1 MLRYFNPAGAHPS
14 GEIGEDP
21 QGVIINTLT
30 CQSARLF
37 PGTPSNLFP
46 YVAQV
51 AVGLREK
58 LSVFGGDFETEDG
71 TGCRDYV
78 HVMDL
83 GRRTGRI

>member
-21 QGVIINTLT
+21 
-30 CQSARLF
+30 R
-37 PGTPSNLFP
+37 GTPNNLFP

-51 AVGLREK
+51 AVGLRPR
-58 LSVFGGDFETEDG
+58 LSVFGGDFQTKDG

-83 GRRTGRI
+83 GQ

>member
-1 MLRYFNPAGAHPS
+1 MGS
-14 GEIGEDP
+14 
-21 QGVIINTLT
+21 IIKIAE
-30 CQSARLF
+30 SVRSF
-37 PGTPSNLFP
+37 PGVPNNLFP

-51 AVGLREK
+51 AVGLRDK

-83 GRRTGRI
+83 GREGADIYAMKKF

>member
-1 MLRYFNPAGAHPS
+1 M
-14 GEIGEDP
+14 
-21 QGVIINTLT
+21 
-30 CQSARLF
+30 
-37 PGTPSNLFP
+37 FP

-51 AVGLREK
+51 AVGLRDK